1 MKKYIYGT
9 LLLSTA
15 LLSGCSLDETPKSA
29 FSEEEAFKS
38 STLIYANSVANV
50 YSSIQNYI
58 YGGDVGSI
66 HTLQQYS
73 SDESMIPGRQG
84 DWVDGGKWQ
93 NFFLHNFDSSV
104 DMYRN
109 IWNQIYTII
118 GQSNKGIDK
127 LNGLQH
133 NEDAATYVYE
143 LRALR
148 AIFYYYLMD
157 LWGQVPLVTSSKI
170 NTNDVVQSNRA
181 DVFKFVVSEL
191 EACLPHLAD
200 DMSQNEG
207 KYYGRITKPV
217 VYMCFVKCAMNS
229 PLYTINPT
237 SANSYQAFVGN
248 DMSGNNTV
256 SETLGANVTELGK
269 KVSIT
274 VDGKARNA
282 WETVKYCVEKLEALG
297 YILQPNYADNFTIS
311 NQNSKENIF
320 TRPNDD
326 KTYRYYDYN
335 LMRSLHY
342 NHAGAIGYSGWNGA
356 CATVFAMNVYGYG
369 TADVDPRL
377 KLNYYT
383 DKDYMEDTGK
393 AVEDGATGQY
403 LEYLPLKPQVDFP
416 AGANAHDVKCA
427 GARMKKYQLDL
438 TSSTNGITN
447 NDLVVWRYADALLLK
462 AEAEYR
468 LGNTGAAL
476 AAINTV
482 RARVGAPAL
491 TSLTLNVI
499 SNERLKELAWE
510 GVRRMDA
517 IRYGIFTQPTKDRY
531 EGVWHNAVAGNYL
544 NDTQGYTTI
553 FPIPYDVMS
562 LNKNLKQN
570 PGY

>member
-1 MKKYIYGT
+1 MKKYIFGT

-58 YGGDVGSI
+58 YGQDAGSI

-127 LNGLQH
+127 LNGLQN

-217 VYMCFVKCAMNS
+217 VYMCLVKCAMNS

-237 SANSYQAFVGN
+237 SATSYQAFVGN

-297 YILQPNYADNFTIS
+297 YTLQPNYADNFTIS

-393 AVEDGATGQY
+393 AVEDGATGQD

-468 LGNTGAAL
+468 LGYTGAAL

>member
-1 MKKYIYGT
+1 MKKYIFGT

-58 YGGDVGSI
+58 YGQDAGSI

-127 LNGLQH
+127 LNGLQN

-217 VYMCFVKCAMNS
+217 VYMCLVKCAMNS

-237 SANSYQAFVGN
+237 SATSYQAFVGN

-297 YILQPNYADNFTIS
+297 YTLQPNYADNFTIS

-393 AVEDGATGQY
+393 AVEDGATGQD

-562 LNKNLKQN
+562 LNKKLKQN

>member
-1 MKKYIYGT
+1 MKKYIFGT

-50 YSSIQNYI
+50 YSSIENYI
-58 YGGDVGSI
+58 YGQDAGSI

-127 LNGLQH
+127 LNGLQN

-217 VYMCFVKCAMNS
+217 VYMCLVKCAMNS

-237 SANSYQAFVGN
+237 SATSYQAFVGN

-297 YILQPNYADNFTIS
+297 YTLQPNYADNFTIS

-393 AVEDGATGQY
+393 AVEDGATGQD

>member
-1 MKKYIYGT
+1 MKKYIFGT

-15 LLSGCSLDETPKSA
+15 LLSGCSLDETPKSS
-29 FSEEEAFKS
+29 FGEEEAFKS

-50 YSSIQNYI
+50 YSSIENYI

-93 NFFLHNFDSSV
+93 NLFLHNFDSSV

-127 LNGLQH
+127 LNDLQN

-217 VYMCFVKCAMNS
+217 VYMCLVKCAMNS

-237 SANSYQAFVGN
+237 SATSYQAFVGN

-297 YILQPNYADNFTIS
+297 YTLQPNYADNFTIS

-342 NHAGAIGYSGWNGA
+342 NHAGAIGYSAWNGA

-393 AVEDGATGQY
+393 AVEDGATGQD
-403 LEYLPLKPQVDFP
+403 LEYLPLKAQVDFP

>member
-1 MKKYIYGT
+1 MKKYIFGT

-58 YGGDVGSI
+58 YGQDAGSI

-127 LNGLQH
+127 LNGLQN

-191 EACLPHLAD
+191 EACLPHLAS

-217 VYMCFVKCAMNS
+217 VYMCLVKCAMNS

-237 SANSYQAFVGN
+237 SATSYQAFVGN

-297 YILQPNYADNFTIS
+297 YTLQPNYADNFTIS

-393 AVEDGATGQY
+393 AVEDGATGQD

-462 AEAEYR
+462 GEAEYR

-553 FPIPYDVMS
+553 YPIPYDVMS

>member
-1 MKKYIYGT
+1 MKKYIFGT

-15 LLSGCSLDETPKSA
+15 LLSGCSLDEMPKSS
-29 FSEEEAFKS
+29 FGEEEAFKS

-50 YSSIQNYI
+50 YSSIENYI

-93 NFFLHNFDSSV
+93 NLFLHNFDSSV

-127 LNGLQH
+127 LNGLQD

-217 VYMCFVKCAMNS
+217 VYMCLVKCAMNS

-237 SANSYQAFVGN
+237 SATSYQAFVGN

-297 YILQPNYADNFTIS
+297 YTLQPNYADNFTIS

-393 AVEDGATGQY
+393 AVEDGATGQD

>member
-1 MKKYIYGT
+1 MKKYIFGT

-50 YSSIQNYI
+50 YSSIENYI
-58 YGGDVGSI
+58 YGQDAGSI

-127 LNGLQH
+127 LNGLQN

-191 EACLPHLAD
+191 EACLPHLAS
-200 DMSQNEG
+200 DMSQSEG

-217 VYMCFVKCAMNS
+217 VYMCLVKCAMNS

-237 SANSYQAFVGN
+237 SATSYQVFVGN

-297 YILQPNYADNFTIS
+297 YTLQPNYADNFTIS

-369 TADVDPRL
+369 KADVDPRL

-393 AVEDGATGQY
+393 PVEDGATGQD

-553 FPIPYDVMS
+553 YPIPYDVMS

>member
-1 MKKYIYGT
+1 MKKYIFGT

-58 YGGDVGSI
+58 YGQDAGSI

-127 LNGLQH
+127 LNGLQN

-217 VYMCFVKCAMNS
+217 VYMCLVKCAMNS

-237 SANSYQAFVGN
+237 SATSYQAFVGN

-297 YILQPNYADNFTIS
+297 YTLQPNYADNFTIS

-393 AVEDGATGQY
+393 AVEDGATGQD

-416 AGANAHDVKCA
+416 ADANAHDVKCA

>member
-1 MKKYIYGT
+1 MKKYIFET

-50 YSSIQNYI
+50 YSSIENYI

-127 LNGLQH
+127 LNGLQN

-217 VYMCFVKCAMNS
+217 VYMCLVKCAMNS

-237 SANSYQAFVGN
+237 SATSYQAFVGN

-297 YILQPNYADNFTIS
+297 YTLQPNYADNFTIS

-393 AVEDGATGQY
+393 AVEDGATGQD

>member
-1 MKKYIYGT
+1 M
-9 LLLSTA
+9 
-15 LLSGCSLDETPKSA
+15 
-29 FSEEEAFKS
+29 
-38 STLIYANSVANV
+38 
-50 YSSIQNYI
+50 
-58 YGGDVGSI
+58 
-66 HTLQQYS
+66 
-73 SDESMIPGRQG
+73 
-84 DWVDGGKWQ
+84 GK
-93 NFFLHNFDSSV
+93 V
-104 DMYRN
+104 
-109 IWNQIYTII
+109 I
-118 GQSNKGIDK
+118 KGIDK
-127 LNGLQH
+127 LNDLQN

-217 VYMCFVKCAMNS
+217 VYMCLVKCAMNS

-237 SANSYQAFVGN
+237 SATSYQAFVGN

-297 YILQPNYADNFTIS
+297 YTLQPNYADNFTIS

-342 NHAGAIGYSGWNGA
+342 NHAGAIGYSAWNGA

-393 AVEDGATGQY
+393 AVEDGATGQD

-491 TSLTLNVI
+491 TSLSLNVI

-553 FPIPYDVMS
+553 YPIPYDVMS

>member
-1 MKKYIYGT
+1 MKKYIFGT
-9 LLLSTA
+9 LLLYTA

-50 YSSIQNYI
+50 YSSIENYI
-58 YGGDVGSI
+58 YGQDAGSI

-127 LNGLQH
+127 LNGLQN

-217 VYMCFVKCAMNS
+217 VYMCLVKCAMNS

-237 SANSYQAFVGN
+237 SATSYQAFVGN

-297 YILQPNYADNFTIS
+297 YTLQPNYADNFTIS

-342 NHAGAIGYSGWNGA
+342 NHAGAIGYSAWNGA

-369 TADVDPRL
+369 TADADPRL

-393 AVEDGATGQY
+393 PVEDGATGQD

-531 EGVWHNAVAGNYL
+531 EGVWHNAVAGDYL

>member
-1 MKKYIYGT
+1 MKKYIFGT

-58 YGGDVGSI
+58 YGQDAGSI

-127 LNGLQH
+127 LNGLQN

-217 VYMCFVKCAMNS
+217 VYMCLVKCAMNS

-237 SANSYQAFVGN
+237 SATSYQAFVGN

-297 YILQPNYADNFTIS
+297 YTLQPNYADNFTIS

-393 AVEDGATGQY
+393 AVEDGATGQD

>member
-1 MKKYIYGT
+1 MKKYIFGT

-50 YSSIQNYI
+50 YSSIENYI

-217 VYMCFVKCAMNS
+217 VYMCLVKCAMNS

-237 SANSYQAFVGN
+237 SATSYQAFVGN

-297 YILQPNYADNFTIS
+297 YTLQPNYADNFTIS

-393 AVEDGATGQY
+393 AVEDGATGQD

-468 LGNTGAAL
+468 LGNKGAAL

-553 FPIPYDVMS
+553 FPIPYDVIS

>member
-1 MKKYIYGT
+1 MKKYIFGT

-58 YGGDVGSI
+58 YGQDAGSI

-127 LNGLQH
+127 LNGLQN

-217 VYMCFVKCAMNS
+217 VYMCLVKCAMNS

-237 SANSYQAFVGN
+237 SATSYQAFVGN

-297 YILQPNYADNFTIS
+297 YTLQPNYADNFTIS

-393 AVEDGATGQY
+393 AVEDGATGQD

-553 FPIPYDVMS
+553 YPIPYDVMS

>member
-1 MKKYIYGT
+1 MKKYIFGT

-15 LLSGCSLDETPKSA
+15 LLSGCSLDETSLDETPKSA

-58 YGGDVGSI
+58 YGQDAGSI

-127 LNGLQH
+127 LNGLQN

-217 VYMCFVKCAMNS
+217 VYMCLVKCAMNS

-237 SANSYQAFVGN
+237 SATSYQAFVGN

-297 YILQPNYADNFTIS
+297 YTLQPNYADNFTIS

-342 NHAGAIGYSGWNGA
+342 NHAGA
-356 CATVFAMNVYGYG
+356 
-369 TADVDPRL
+369 DVDPRL

-393 AVEDGATGQY
+393 AVEDGATGQD